1 MSPIMIYIICAI
13 LFCVA
18 MHIVFKLVKYRTKK
32 NKTHN
37 TRTHNT
43 RTQYT
48 PYYINY
54 TVEGEQKSIMLEPEV
69 IDFIRDTDD
78 IEKITNSMMDDILSQ
93 YPNISKKQ
101 LREELLVN
109 LSDIVIMK
117 GMKCI

>member
-32 NKTHN
+32 IK
-37 TRTHNT
+37 THNT

-69 IDFIRDTDD
+69 VDFIRDTDD